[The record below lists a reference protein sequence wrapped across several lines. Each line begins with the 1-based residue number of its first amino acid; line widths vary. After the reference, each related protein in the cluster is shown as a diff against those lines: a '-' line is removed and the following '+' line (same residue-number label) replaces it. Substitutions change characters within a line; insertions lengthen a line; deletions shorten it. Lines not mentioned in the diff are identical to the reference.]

1 MSAVEMSAFGVKR
14 TTQRKPK
21 CLLMTQ
27 SGHRNIRIR
36 KTPSKLAIRSGRA
49 HMTTMADPPNRTD
62 SITVDELLGMAYDAY
77 ARARL
82 SPDASTKQKLTRVAE
97 GYLKQ
102 AKEMR
107 RGRNSSDRFSN
118 T

>member
-1 MSAVEMSAFGVKR
+1 MGRRERRAHA
-14 TTQRKPK
+14 
-21 CLLMTQ
+21 
-27 SGHRNIRIR
+27 
-36 KTPSKLAIRSGRA
+36 RSVGRA
-49 HMTTMADPPNRTD
+49 ILGKRPRTAQAVTTMADPPNRTD

-82 SPDASTKQKLTRVAE
+82 SGDASTKQKLMRVAD

-102 AKEMR
+102 AKELR
-107 RGRNSSDRFSN
+107 RERISSDRFFN

>member
-1 MSAVEMSAFGVKR
+1 MHHRGSLFGREER
-14 TTQRKPK
+14 TV
-21 CLLMTQ
+21 
-27 SGHRNIRIR
+27 
-36 KTPSKLAIRSGRA
+36 
-49 HMTTMADPPNRTD
+49 TTIADPPNRTD

-82 SPDASTKQKLTRVAE
+82 SRDASTKQKLTQVAD

-102 AKEMR
+102 AKKLR
-107 RGRNSSDRFSN
+107 RGRISSDRFFN

>member
-1 MSAVEMSAFGVKR
+1 VKC
-14 TTQRKPK
+14 P
-21 CLLMTQ
+21 LLAQ
-27 SGHRNIRIR
+27 SGHRFTHNSQCITGEER
-36 KTPSKLAIRSGRA
+36 TV
-49 HMTTMADPPNRTD
+49 TTMADPPNRTD

-82 SPDASTKQKLTRVAE
+82 SRDASAKQKLTQVAD

-102 AKEMR
+102 AKKLR
-107 RGRNSSDRFSN
+107 RGRISSDRFFN